1 MRMRTIL
8 VLGCVVI
15 AVTLV
20 GAAWAFSGA
29 KRATTMSGAEECT
42 APGVCNR
49 GDPDGSGLARI
60 TLNAG
65 QATVCWE
72 LTVRDIMPATAAH
85 IHKAPAGEPGPIV
98 VPLSPPTSGSSRG
111 CTTASPTLIAD
122 IIENSEEYYVNVHN
136 DEYPAGAIRGQL
148 SNRGQFD

>member
-8 VLGCVVI
+8 VVGCFVVSL
-15 AVTLV
+15 ALV
-20 GAAWAFSGA
+20 GGGLAFSGA
-29 KRATTMSGAEECT
+29 KRSTTMNGAEECSDAGT
-42 APGVCNR
+42 CNQ

-72 LTVRDIMPATAAH
+72 LTARDIAPATASH
-85 IHKAPAGEPGPIV
+85 IHKAPAGVPGPIV
-98 VPLSPPTSGSSRG
+98 VPLSPPTSGSSSG

-122 IIENSEEYYVNVHN
+122 IIENPEEYYVNVHN
-136 DEYPAGAIRGQL
+136 AEYPAGAIRGQL
-148 SNRGQFD
+148 SNRGQFN

>member
-1 MRMRTIL
+1 MRTRTIL
-8 VLGCVVI
+8 VLGCFVI
-15 AVTLV
+15 SLTLV
-20 GAAWAFSGA
+20 GGALAFSGA
-29 KRATTMSGAEECT
+29 KRSTTMNGAEECN
-42 APGVCNR
+42 AAGECDQ

-85 IHKAPAGEPGPIV
+85 IHEAPAGQPGPIV
-98 VPLSPPTSGSSRG
+98 VPLSPPTSGSSSG

-122 IIENSEEYYVNVHN
+122 IIENPEKYYVNVHTS
-136 DEYPAGAIRGQL
+136 DFPAGAVRGQL
-148 SNRGQFD
+148 SNRGQFT